1 MITEK
6 QKEEFK
12 KLNKQSITLNNNAEY
27 LVIVTIALLVLGGL
41 ILSIG
46 YAEKDIAP
54 ISIGYGIIFSAVFIN
69 PLRIICKS
77 LTGLYR
83 MKTLE
88 FNMKYEVVEEKV
100 VEEKVVECKKDEKE
114 QGNKSEDQWMK
125 CKTGL

>member
-12 KLNKQSITLNNNAEY
+12 KLNKQSIMLKNNAGY
-27 LVIVTIALLVLGGL
+27 LMGMTIALLVFGGL
-41 ILSIG
+41 LLSIG
-46 YAEKDIAP
+46 YAEKNIAP
-54 ISIGYGIIFSAVFIN
+54 ISIGYGIIFYAVFIN

-88 FNMKYEVVEEKV
+88 FNMKYEVVEEK
-100 VEEKVVECKKDEKE
+100 EKE
-114 QGNKSEDQWMK
+114 GKDVKQWWEI
-125 CKTGL
+125 